1 MKQLSKGRKLVLA
14 AIAITVCALILAIII
29 FYPAQC
35 CDHTPKSMTAYWAK
49 KIPDIDGNWTED
61 EWSDTTIYAY
71 TWCKKHQNVIDG
83 TLQLDIAF
91 KHNSTKLFM
100 LARYNDNYANG
111 AVTLDVKFDNLN
123 DGNFIWKDDEHLRF
137 YPAYNAFEKAPVAP
151 FCPGFPQPNPEEPV
165 RCSFVEGREDI
176 IEAALNITR
185 LKPVNNTV
193 GIGIA
198 LVIYGDTYCVSV
210 PETFLSQKHI
220 QTC

>member
-71 TWCKKHQNVIDG
+71 TWCKKHQNIIDG

-91 KHNSTKLFM
+91 KH
-100 LARYNDNYANG
+100 
-111 AVTLDVKFDNLN
+111 
-123 DGNFIWKDDEHLRF
+123 NFIWKDDEHLRF
-137 YPAYNAFEKAPVAP
+137 YPAHNAFGKAPVAP
-151 FCPGFPQPNPEEPV
+151 FCPGYPQPNPEEPV
-165 RCSFVEGREDI
+165 RCSFVEGRGHI

-210 PETFLSQKHI
+210 PETFFEPKTYPDLIISNETK
-220 QTC
+220 